1 MPEYRQVCEGN
12 LSVRIRLLRYCR
24 YIASHMEAGRT
35 KLREAVPTIDTAK
48 LGARLVLQRTWQRR
62 PCPQA
67 PQSCT
72 TTMTVRCGETKS
84 DESVK
89 SPLTSPIFILISHD
103 WSRLIEERAH
113 QIMYH
118 VHANELK
125 VFLVLIHYKANS
137 TRTLTSA
144 NLRLAFH

>member
-1 MPEYRQVCEGN
+1 MPECHEACQGN

-24 YIASHMEAGRT
+24 YIASHMQAERT
-35 KLREAVPTIDTAK
+35 RLRQAVPTRDTAK
-48 LGARLVLQRTWQRR
+48 LGARLVLQRRWQRR
-62 PCPQA
+62 PCRQA

-72 TTMTVRCGETKS
+72 TTMTVRCGEMKS

-89 SPLTSPIFILISHD
+89 PPLTTPIFVLISHD
-103 WSRLIEERAH
+103 WSRPIKHRAH

-118 VHANELK
+118 VHANKLK
-125 VFLVLIHYKANS
+125 EFLVLIHYKASS
-137 TRTLTSA
+137 TRTWNSA